1 MKRVLGIVLLL
12 VLFCVLILPM
22 EKKEVVKV
30 IFKYN
35 ESEIVYYYEFIFR
48 DDNAVLSA
56 FVEE

>member
-12 VLFCVLILPM
+12 VLFCVLILPI

-48 DDNAVLSA
+48 DDNVVLSA